1 MRGSFSPNTDK
12 KGCILQHIINV
23 SCKGVFHHI
32 IPNKPHFRR
41 KKIELHVFVA
51 AVNMCICVY
60 WPPVVK
66 VDKAAEPE
74 ATRVDYE
81 IGTKINKKGA
91 VKVDKA
97 DEPKTI
103 SVDYELDK
111 KPNQKGTSMHR
122 CIKSF
127 YTICMYDE
135 LRKSKSFGFPSE
147 FFLPASK
154 KRKVQKRTEAIDT
167 TLPDCKEMGK
177 GNVKVKKQ
185 KEEKRT
191 RSGKIIMVST

>member
-1 MRGSFSPNTDK
+1 M
-12 KGCILQHIINV
+12 
-23 SCKGVFHHI
+23 
-32 IPNKPHFRR
+32 
-41 KKIELHVFVA
+41 FVA

-60 WPPVVK
+60 WRPVVK

-74 ATRVDYE
+74 ATSVDYE
-81 IGTKINKKGA
+81 IGTKLNKKGA

-97 DEPKTI
+97 AEPKTL
-103 SVDYELDK
+103 SVDYELDMK
-111 KPNQKGTSMHR
+111 LNQKGTSTRR

-135 LRKSKSFGFPSE
+135 LRKYISFGFPSD

-154 KRKVQKRTEAIDT
+154 KRKVQKRTEAVDT
-167 TLPDCKEMGK
+167 ILSDCKEMGK
-177 GNVKVKKQ
+177 GNAPIPKVKKQ